1 MASGLDPERWQKV
14 KELLDEALDLSPDR
28 RPAFLETACAGDEAL
43 LREVKSLA
51 AAAEQ
56 EWSFVDHSAYPG
68 TDALDKGDAPS
79 RVGERIGS
87 YEIVRELGRGGM
99 GMVYLARRADEE
111 FEKLAAIKLIRP
123 GMAGELAVKRFRG
136 ERQISALLDHPNIA
150 RLLDGGTSQNG
161 EPYFVME
168 FVEGEALLDYCDR
181 HRLSVEQ
188 RLGLFAEVC
197 AAVQHAHRNLVVHR
211 DIKPSNILV
220 TEEGVPKLLDFGIA
234 KLLSPE
240 GALESADQ
248 TATVTRVL
256 TPNYASPEQ
265 VRGQPITTAS
275 DVYSLGVVLY
285 ELLAK
290 RPPYHLTD
298 TDPKELLRVVC
309 EHDPEKPSTAAAR
322 AKGEEGTAPSAG
334 IAGARPDSGPGLARR
349 LKGDLD
355 AIVLKALRK
364 EPERRYTS
372 VEQLSE
378 DIRRHL
384 SGQPVLARRG
394 TAAYRAGKFVRR
406 HRALLAA
413 AVLLLATLTGG
424 VVATLRA
431 ANRARAA
438 EARAQRR
445 FNDVRKLANSFLF
458 EFEEAIRDLPG
469 STPARA
475 LVVRRA
481 LEYLDDLARESAGD
495 RELRLEL
502 AEAYHKVGDVE
513 GNPFRQ
519 NLGDMRGALASYGK
533 GIALLEPDVASGKA
547 TDAESSTLASLY
559 LAVGGVRLV
568 AGDGQA
574 AVAMTEKGLALRLKL
589 AESNPGNPGRALDLA
604 QAWQF
609 YAFHLN
615 AAGRNTESY
624 EALVKQAAILRKE
637 LAAAPTDRQM
647 RRSLGQNLYLTAV
660 ALWARG
666 ESESVVKSFREGAAV
681 DEALLAEDPES
692 IELRR
697 NLAYLRTEFGGFY
710 ESQKNYRA
718 ALEQQLQ
725 ALDLFEAILR
735 ADPKSADARLGVA
748 MGHHNIGGRRRDL
761 GELEP
766 ARRQFA
772 EARRFYE
779 PIVAAD
785 PSNAWA
791 AGLLAKLYYAMGDVE
806 ETMGKALP
814 SPGRLERFEQACA
827 LYSLSSEAYGKLKAA
842 GTLQSVPKETSAEA
856 AQALARC
863 RGGSKD

>member
-1 MASGLDPERWQKV
+1 MASGLDPERWQRV
-14 KELLDEALDLSPDR
+14 KSLLDEALDLSPDR
-28 RPAFLETACAGDEAL
+28 RPAFLEGACAGDEAL

-51 AAAEQ
+51 EAAEGA
-56 EWSFVDHSAYPG
+56 WSFVDRSAHPG
-68 TDALDKGDAPS
+68 LSALEKGDAPS
-79 RVGERIGS
+79 RIGQRIGT
-87 YEIVRELGRGGM
+87 YEVVRELGHGGM

-123 GMAGELAVKRFRG
+123 GMAGELAVRRFRG

-150 RLLDGGTSQNG
+150 RLLDGGTTEDG

-181 HRLSVEQ
+181 HRLPVEE
-188 RLGLFAEVC
+188 RLRLFGEVC

-240 GALESADQ
+240 GGLESADQ
-248 TATVTRVL
+248 TATVARVL
-256 TPNYASPEQ
+256 TPDYASPEQ
-265 VRGQPITTAS
+265 VRNQPITTAS

-285 ELLAK
+285 ELLA
-290 RPPYHLTD
+290 RRRPYHLTD

-309 EHDPEKPSTAAAR
+309 ERDPEKPSTAAAR
-322 AKGEEGTAPSAG
+322 PRGEEGPAAF
-334 IAGARPDSGPGLARR
+334 AGAGPESGPGLARR
-349 LKGDLD
+349 LRGDLD

-384 SGQPVLARRG
+384 SGRPVLARRG

-481 LEYLDDLARESAGD
+481 LEYLDGLARESAGD
-495 RELRLEL
+495 RALRLEL

-533 GIALLEPDVASGKA
+533 GIALLEPDVASAKA
-547 TDAESSTLASLY
+547 TDSESSTLASLY

-568 AGDGQA
+568 TGDAQA

-589 AESNPGNPGRALDLA
+589 AESNPGNAGRALDLA

-615 AAGRNTESY
+615 AAGRITESY
-624 EALVKQAAILRKE
+624 EALLKQAAILRKE

-666 ESESVVKSFREGAAV
+666 DAESVVKSFREGAAV

-748 MGHHNIGGRRRDL
+748 MGHHNIGERRREL

-779 PIVAAD
+779 PIVGAD
-785 PSNAWA
+785 PSNVWA

-814 SPGRLERFEQACA
+814 SPGRRERFEQACA
-827 LYSLSSEAYGKLKAA
+827 LYSLSSEAYGRLKAA
-842 GTLQSVPKETSAEA
+842 GTLQAVRGENSAEA
-856 AQALARC
+856 VQALARC
-863 RGGSKD
+863 RGGSRD